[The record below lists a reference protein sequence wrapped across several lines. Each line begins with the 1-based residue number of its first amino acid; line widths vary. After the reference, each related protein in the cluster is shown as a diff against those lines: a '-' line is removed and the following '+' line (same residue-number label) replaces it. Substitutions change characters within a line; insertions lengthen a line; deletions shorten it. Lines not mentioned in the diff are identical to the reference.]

1 MQIESPP
8 RGKKPR
14 RRERNMASKG
24 QKKSVARA
32 PATRSAAPVP
42 VETGGPLRAWER
54 AFDRL
59 FDRMFDDFRRWP
71 SLWGAERGWP
81 HREVALRVPPVDV
94 YEEKD
99 QVVVKT
105 ELPGL
110 GKDDVSLTLTEDTL
124 TIKGEKKK
132 EEEVK
137 EEDYHRWERS
147 YGSFVRTVE
156 LPVHVKSDEA
166 KAEFKNGVLTVRLPK
181 SEEAKRK
188 QIQLKVE

>member
-1 MQIESPP
+1 MNEREEEDRIMA
-8 RGKKPR
+8 KK
-14 RRERNMASKG
+14 A
-24 QKKSVARA
+24 QKKGAVAAARA
-32 PATRSAAPVP
+32 SVP
-42 VETGGPLRAWER
+42 VRAEPAVPVSTWER

-71 SLWGAERGWP
+71 SLWGTERWWP
-81 HREVALRVPPVDV
+81 SRELGLRVPPVDV

-110 GKDDVSLTLTEDTL
+110 GKDDVSLTLSEDTL
-124 TIKGEKKK
+124 TIRGEKKK

-156 LPVHVKSDEA
+156 LPVQVKGDEA
-166 KAEFKNGVLTVRLPK
+166 KADFKNGVLTVRLPK
-181 SEEAKRK
+181 SEEAKRR
-188 QIQLKVE
+188 QIQVKVE

>member
-1 MQIESPP
+1 MAKKTQGTRAVSAP
-8 RGKKPR
+8 R
-14 RRERNMASKG
+14 S
-24 QKKSVARA
+24 SVPARTE
-32 PATRSAAPVP
+32 PALPISS
-42 VETGGPLRAWER
+42 WER

-71 SLWGAERGWP
+71 SLWGTEHWRP
-81 HREVALRVPPVDV
+81 SREIGLRVPPVDV

-99 QVVVKT
+99 EVVVKT

-110 GKDDVSLTLTEDTL
+110 GKDDVSLTLSEGTL
-124 TIKGEKKK
+124 TIRGEKKK

-156 LPVHVKSDEA
+156 LPVQVKGDEA

-188 QIQLKVE
+188 QIQVKVE